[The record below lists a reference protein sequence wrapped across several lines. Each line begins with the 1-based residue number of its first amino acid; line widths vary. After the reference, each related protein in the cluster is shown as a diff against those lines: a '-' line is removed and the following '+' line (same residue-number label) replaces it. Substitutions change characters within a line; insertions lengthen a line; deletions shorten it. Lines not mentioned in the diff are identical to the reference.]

1 MVLSLFVELDPH
13 VHEHSQ
19 THKTERKV
27 CENVRILQVL
37 SIPGEKVVAREDV
50 STQAIIEV
58 LNLILV
64 LQPMLDND
72 VRVEHSCEKVEHKYV
87 LHKLKKE

>member
-1 MVLSLFVELDPH
+1 MVLSLFVKLDPH

-27 CENVRILQVL
+27 CENVRVLQVL
-37 SIPGEKVVAREDV
+37 SISGEKVVTREDV

-58 LNLILV
+58 LDLILV
-64 LQPMLDND
+64 LQPMLDYN
-72 VRVEHSCEKVEHKYV
+72 VRVEHSCEKVEHEYI
-87 LHKLKKE
+87 LHQLKK

>member
-1 MVLSLFVELDPH
+1 M
-13 VHEHSQ
+13 
-19 THKTERKV
+19 
-27 CENVRILQVL
+27 
-37 SIPGEKVVAREDV
+37 ARENV

-87 LHKLKKE
+87 LHKLKKERNGPIVICLDFTHFLSEWL